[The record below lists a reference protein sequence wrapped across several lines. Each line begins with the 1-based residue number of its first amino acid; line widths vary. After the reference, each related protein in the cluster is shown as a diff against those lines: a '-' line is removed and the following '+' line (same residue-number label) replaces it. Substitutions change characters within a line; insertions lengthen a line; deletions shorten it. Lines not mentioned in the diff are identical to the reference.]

1 MANEYLYGAYGHIA
15 DTVAQSAV
23 QAGTTPVYF
32 GTAPVNLVR
41 GYKDKGIINAP
52 VKISNYTE
60 AQRKLGYTS
69 NWADFTLCEAINAH
83 FNNPL
88 GNIGPIYVIN
98 VLDPDYHRKD
108 TETQKSLT
116 FSNGRA
122 EFESDS
128 IILDTLK
135 LAKPTEESAEAE
147 YYVEGEDYAVDY
159 NFTKNSVII
168 SSLKEEAPLS
178 GAISITYAEA
188 DGEKV
193 TSSDIIGGVTS
204 KGEYSGIGALALL
217 YQNYFAVANLL
228 AAPGWSDDPAVYNA
242 LISASQKINGHW
254 DAFAL
259 ADIPLV
265 ESGTAAA
272 IDTIEKAQK
281 WKKENAYTSE
291 RSKVFWPEALDNVGN
306 VYHLSTLAGVELL
319 RADFSHNSVPM
330 ETCGNKSVP
339 IIKQYFGANSVN
351 SGFDQQQGK
360 ELTSSGI
367 CTVVGWAGEW
377 VLWGDHT
384 AAYTYGAEVDPRAIF
399 DTSMRMLMHITN
411 SFQREWS
418 PKIDEPMD
426 RALKDQ
432 IINREQEKLDSYV
445 AIGALIGNP
454 RVLFLES
461 ENSTTDLMNGDFR
474 WDIDVTPTPPLKSA
488 SVYVAYTDS
497 GFSAYF
503 EGGV

>member
-41 GYKDKGIINAP
+41 GYKDKRVINSP
-52 VKISNYTE
+52 VKIGNYTE
-60 AQRKLGYTS
+60 AQRKLGYS
-69 NWADFTLCEAINAH
+69 ANWGAFTLCEAVNAH
-83 FNNPL
+83 FNNAL

-98 VLDPDYHRKD
+98 VLDPDYHRKSE
-108 TETQKSLT
+108 ETTKSLT
-116 FSNGRA
+116 FANGRA
-122 EFESDS
+122 EFASDS
-128 IILDTLK
+128 VILDTLK
-135 LAKPTEESAEAE
+135 IAKPTEGETE
-147 YYVEGEDYAVDY
+147 YFVEGEDYAIDY
-159 NFTKNSVII
+159 NYAKNSVII
-168 SSLKEEAPLS
+168 SSLKEDEPLS
-178 GAISITYAEA
+178 GALSVTFFEV
-188 DGEKV
+188 DDEKV
-193 TSSDIIGGVTS
+193 TASDIIGGVTA
-204 KGEYSGIGALALL
+204 GGVYSGIGALSLL
-217 YQNYFAVANLL
+217 YQEFFAVANLL
-228 AAPGWSDDPAVYNA
+228 AAPGWSDNPAVYNA

-254 DAFAL
+254 DAFVL

-265 ESGTAAA
+265 ESGTANA
-272 IDTIEKAQK
+272 IDTIEKAKK
-281 WKKENAYTSE
+281 WKNDNAYTSE

-306 VYHLSTLAGVELL
+306 AYHLSTLAVVEFM
-319 RADFSHNSVPM
+319 RADNSHNSVPM
-330 ETCGNKSVP
+330 ETCGNKAVP
-339 IIKQYFGANSVN
+339 IIKQYFGANSEN
-351 SGFDQQQGK
+351 AGFDQQQGK
-360 ELTSSGI
+360 DLTSSGI

-384 AAYTYGAEVDPRAIF
+384 AAYTFGADVDPRAIF
-399 DTSMRMLMHITN
+399 DVSMRMLMHITN

-445 AIGALIGNP
+445 AIGALIGTP

-461 ENSTTDLMNGDFR
+461 ENSTANLMNGDFR

-488 SVYVAYTDS
+488 SVFVAYTDS

-503 EGGV
+503 EGGVG

>member
-1 MANEYLYGAYGHIA
+1 MANEYLYGAYGHLA
-15 DTVAQSAV
+15 NTVAQSAV

-32 GTAPVNLVR
+32 GVAPVHLVR
-41 GYKDKGIINAP
+41 GYKEAGTVNSPI
-52 VKISNYTE
+52 KISEYTE
-60 AQRKLGYTS
+60 AQRKLGYS
-69 NWADFTLCEAINAH
+69 ADWGAFSLCEVFNAH
-83 FNNPL
+83 FNNSK

-98 VLDPDYHRKD
+98 VLNPDYHRKD
-108 TETQKSLT
+108 AETEKTLV
-116 FSNGRA
+116 FANGRA
-122 EFESDS
+122 EFVSDT

-135 LAKPTEESAEAE
+135 IEKPEPESDPE
-147 YYVEGEDYAVDY
+147 YYVEGEDFALDY
-159 NFTKNSVII
+159 NYTKNSVII
-168 SSLKEEAPLS
+168 TSLKDDDPIS
-178 GAISITYAEA
+178 GSVNITYWEA
-188 DGEKV
+188 DDEKV
-193 TSSDIIGGVTS
+193 TPYDIIGGVTS
-204 KGEYSGIGALALL
+204 SGEYSGIGALALL
-217 YQNYFAVANLL
+217 YQREFAVANIL
-228 AAPGWSDDPAVYNA
+228 AAPGWSHYPEVYNA

-254 DAFAL
+254 DAFVL

-265 ESGTAAA
+265 EDGTAAA
-272 IDTIEKAQK
+272 IDTIEKAVK
-281 WKKENAYTSE
+281 WKTDHAYTNE

-306 VYHLSTLAGVELL
+306 AYHLSTLASVELM

-339 IIKQYFGANSVN
+339 VIKQYFGANSVN
-351 SGFDQQQGK
+351 NGFDQQQGK
-360 ELTSSGI
+360 NLTSKGI
-367 CTVVGWAGEW
+367 CTVVAWAGEW

-399 DTSMRMLMHITN
+399 DVSMRMLMHITN

-418 PKIDEPMD
+418 PKIDKPMD

-461 ENSTTDLMNGDFR
+461 QNSTVDIMNGDFR

-488 SVYVAYTDS
+488 SVYVAYTDA

-503 EGGV
+503 EGGE